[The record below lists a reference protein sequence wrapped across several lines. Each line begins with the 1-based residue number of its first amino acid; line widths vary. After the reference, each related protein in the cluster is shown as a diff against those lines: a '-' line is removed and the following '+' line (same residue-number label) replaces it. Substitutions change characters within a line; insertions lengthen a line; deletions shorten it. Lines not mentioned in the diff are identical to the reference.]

1 MWVKNGENDQ
11 QKWDKIGNFND
22 FCSTEF
28 KIYEVLNRGVVGF
41 GSKGMF
47 GRMCDSVR

>member
-1 MWVKNGENDQ
+1 MWVKDGGNGQ
-11 QKWDKIGNFND
+11 QKWGKIRNFND

-28 KIYEVLNRGVVGF
+28 KTYGVVVGF
-41 GSKGMF
+41 GSKGMS